1 MPTCT
6 PATERKINMPP
17 FELGW
22 ITGIIEGEGCI
33 GVPQKGSVRVQVQMT
48 DRDVIARCRDVTGIG
63 RLYGPY
69 TNGPHK
75 LRYQWVVADRRDVYS
90 LLKAVQP
97 HLGTRRAAK
106 AAEALAHL
114 ENKYGAPEDQEQAVP

>member
-1 MPTCT
+1 MPNYTA
-6 PATERKINMPP
+6 ATNQSLNMTP

-48 DRDVIARCRDVTGIG
+48 DLDVIRRCRDTTGIG

-75 LRYQWVVADRRDVYS
+75 LRYQWVVGHRRDTYA
-90 LLKAVQP
+90 LLKAIQP
-97 HLGTRRAAK
+97 HLGIRRATK
-106 AAEALAHL
+106 AAEAIAHL
-114 ENKYGAPEDQEQAVP
+114 EKKYGAPENQEQAVA